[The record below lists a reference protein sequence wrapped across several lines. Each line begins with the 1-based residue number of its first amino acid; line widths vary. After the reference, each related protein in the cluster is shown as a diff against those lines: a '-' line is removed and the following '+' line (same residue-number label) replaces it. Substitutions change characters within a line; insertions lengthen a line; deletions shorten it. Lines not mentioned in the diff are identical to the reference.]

1 MPRRRKRAWIKYSR
15 KVKAVIQSSLGSNFF
30 IILRSAVVQNNLN
43 KQAVYN
49 GHTVMGLNGAATDTN
64 DVSQIF
70 DRAIAAS
77 LLSQKDSGRLMVT
90 GWMAETQVVNSG
102 TAPAYLD
109 MYYWRCTRL
118 VPAAL
123 NKFENVWSNALTD
136 MTPNFPIGGSAL
148 DIADYG
154 ITPFQG
160 VSRHCQIWK
169 KVRTKLEAGEV
180 TQVETRSGRNYYR
193 MWGFDEEYSMAPR
206 CTEGI
211 FFVFYG
217 VPTTTAAFGD
227 TCTLRFATNVNYTWK
242 VLENAVN
249 YGATT
254 QV

>member
-1 MPRRRKRAWIKYSR
+1 MARFARSMARRRTRRNSTRSRPARAKSSFTGSGKSSMARLQTTPFPITNQHDAAITYRRKPMPRRRKRAWIKYSR

-123 NKFENVWSNALTD
+123 NKFENVWS
-136 MTPNFPIGGSAL
+136 
-148 DIADYG
+148 
-154 ITPFQG
+154 
-160 VSRHCQIWK
+160 
-169 KVRTKLEAGEV
+169 V
-180 TQVETRSGRNYYR
+180 T
-193 MWGFDEEYSMAPR
+193 AP
-206 CTEGI
+206 CCFCLI
-211 FFVFYG
+211 
-217 VPTTTAAFGD
+217 
-227 TCTLRFATNVNYTWK
+227 
-242 VLENAVN
+242 
-249 YGATT
+249 
-254 QV
+254 Q